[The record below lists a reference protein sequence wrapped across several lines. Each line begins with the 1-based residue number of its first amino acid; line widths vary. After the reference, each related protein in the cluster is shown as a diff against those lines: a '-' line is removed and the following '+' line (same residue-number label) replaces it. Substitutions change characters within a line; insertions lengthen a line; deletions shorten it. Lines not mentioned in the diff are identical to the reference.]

1 MIFPIKSSKKLGGPR
16 LEHLSSDSFISK
28 LELRAFCTIATSN
41 SKLSQ
46 KYVYK
51 LLLSKNKVNP
61 VWSTHLNFFNAIMAK
76 RINKKISIL
85 LVTGALVH
93 SNSQFIVYFAQKK

>member
-1 MIFPIKSSKKLGGPR
+1 MLRGKL
-16 LEHLSSDSFISK
+16 
-28 LELRAFCTIATSN
+28 TSN

-61 VWSTHLNFFNAIMAK
+61 VSSTHLNFFNAIMAK
-76 RINKKISIL
+76 RINKKFNIP
-85 LVTGALVH
+85 
-93 SNSQFIVYFAQKK
+93 Y